1 MIGEPVTRL
10 DPPFDV
16 LLPLLIQVDTALL
29 DRATGLALRFGEPGP
44 DERIHEREGVLV
56 VDRRRGNLLRERLPP
71 AASRCVRVELAAPA
85 VSRDH
90 RIAWAGAVD
99 QLRRLAG

>member
-1 MIGEPVTRL
+1 WVSGARAPAGRQARVVLLAFAQQQATIGEPVTRL

-56 VDRRRGNLLRERLPP
+56 VDRRRGNLLRERLQR
-71 AASRCVRVELAAPA
+71 AAAR
-85 VSRDH
+85 
-90 RIAWAGAVD
+90 AG
-99 QLRRLAG
+99 